1 MGQALTVCVKA
12 LEFPFRG
19 ACTTVLVALVV
30 SFLISRS
37 PDWLP
42 LTWFDWVKEQLPGIN
57 YAVEPVIYSHCDP
70 KIAPATLV
78 GYSIVFIFGLLFCLA
93 ALVGATV
100 YYCGLP
106 RESERGSGGQWGLMG
121 RKSLYIWRGSV
132 LFLFAVAL
140 VRLFWL
146 KGGSHDIHD
155 QLICESLHPDY
166 VQLLVIHFFGFL
178 ATYFIA
184 RAIKDL
190 ALLTREM
197 RTTNER

>member
-1 MGQALTVCVKA
+1 MGRALTVCVTV

-19 ACTTVLVALVV
+19 ASATVLVAFVV
-30 SFLISRS
+30 SFLLSKS
-37 PDWLP
+37 TDWLP
-42 LTWFDWVKEQLPGIN
+42 LTWFDGLKEQLPGIN
-57 YAVEPVIYSHCDP
+57 YAVEPLIYSHCDP
-70 KIAPATLV
+70 KIAAATLV
-78 GYSIVFIFGLLFCLA
+78 GYSIVFIFGLLFCFA

-100 YYCGLP
+100 YYYGLP
-106 RESERGSGGQWGLMG
+106 RESARDGGAQCRLMG

-132 LFLFAVAL
+132 LFLFAIAL

-146 KGGSHDIHD
+146 NGGSHDIHD
-155 QLICESLHPDY
+155 QLICESIHPDY

-184 RAIKDL
+184 RAIKDF

-197 RTTNER
+197 RTTSER